1 MIRSMRT
8 VLCRTLLGVLD
19 DRRINV
25 FSVAESCRIPI
36 ADLKRLLEFGSPL
49 SSEESERLVQWGT
62 RMAIVSKPKA
72 GKINQASPKGEASP
86 PATAARASKPV
97 TPAASATT

>member
-1 MIRSMRT
+1 MTIRSMRT
-8 VLCRTLLGVLD
+8 VLCRAILGVLD

-72 GKINQASPKGEASP
+72 GKINQASPKGEA
-86 PATAARASKPV
+86 
-97 TPAASATT
+97 

>member
-25 FSVAESCRIPI
+25 FSVAKSCRIPI

-62 RMAIVSKPKA
+62 RMAIASKPKA

-86 PATAARASKPV
+86 ATAARASKPV

>member
-25 FSVAESCRIPI
+25 FSVAELCRIP
-36 ADLKRLLEFGSPL
+36 
-49 SSEESERLVQWGT
+49 
-62 RMAIVSKPKA
+62 
-72 GKINQASPKGEASP
+72 
-86 PATAARASKPV
+86 
-97 TPAASATT
+97 